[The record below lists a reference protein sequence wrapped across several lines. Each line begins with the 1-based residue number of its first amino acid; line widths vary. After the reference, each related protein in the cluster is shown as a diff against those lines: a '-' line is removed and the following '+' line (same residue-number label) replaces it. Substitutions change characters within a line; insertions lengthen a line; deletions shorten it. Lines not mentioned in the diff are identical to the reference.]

1 MTTDI
6 RPRLVVVPG
15 DFSGIGPELMVRLL
29 ADSANRARA
38 DLLVTATPDEVRRLS
53 AENSV
58 DVPAEVACL
67 GTQWAGESIPVGVVS
82 EEAGKRALTDLGT
95 ALDLCAGGEADGV
108 LFLPLNKAALG
119 RAGMNEEDELRW
131 FAKRLGHEGFTSEL
145 NFISSLVTARVTSH
159 VPVSQIAHGIR
170 ASRVL
175 DTITLLD
182 EVLRET
188 RTASPRIAVCALNPH
203 GGEGGKFGRE
213 EIEDIAPAVELAQAR
228 GIDVE
233 GPFPCDTLFGRAM
246 GGDYDG
252 VVTMYHDQGQIAMKL
267 LGFDQGVT
275 VHGGL
280 PIPIAT
286 PAHGTAHEIV
296 GTGRADLGPSQHAF
310 DLAASMAAHRRS
322 ARGHAAAT
330 EAKTHTGL
338 PATAS
343 AGAGSPGGGSHE
355 S

>member
-1 MTTDI
+1 MMTDT

-29 ADSANRARA
+29 ADPGNRDHA
-38 DLLVTATPDEVRRLS
+38 DLLITATPDELSRLS
-53 AENSV
+53 AENAV
-58 DVPAEVACL
+58 EVPAEVTCL
-67 GTQWAGESIPVGVVS
+67 GTKWAGSAIPVGVVS
-82 EEAGKRALTDLGT
+82 EEAGARALTDLGT
-95 ALDLCAGGEADGV
+95 AVDLCAAGEADGV

-119 RAGMNEEDELRW
+119 KAGMNEEDELRW
-131 FAKRLGHEGFTSEL
+131 FAKRLGYEGFTSEL

-159 VPVSQIAHGIR
+159 VPVSQIANGIR

-188 RTASPRIAVCALNPH
+188 RAKSPRIAVCALNPH

-213 EIEDIAPAVELAQAR
+213 EIEDIAPAVELARSR
-228 GIDVE
+228 GVDVE
-233 GPFPCDTLFGRAM
+233 GPFPCDTLFGRAVA
-246 GGDYDG
+246 GDYDG

-286 PAHGTAHEIV
+286 PAHGTAHAIV
-296 GTGRADLGPSQHAF
+296 GTGQADLGPSQHAF
-310 DLAASMAAHRRS
+310 DLAVSMSAHRRQ
-322 ARGHAAAT
+322 T
-330 EAKTHTGL
+330 
-338 PATAS
+338 
-343 AGAGSPGGGSHE
+343 PGGDAR
-355 S
+355 